1 MAEGPVNFLLQKLA
15 RFVENEMQL
24 LRGDREEFLY
34 LRGELR
40 AFLKVADELEEVMKN
55 SKCGLSKYERLL
67 MKLKMLLMNSHFFN
81 RTRHIMGTESI
92 VLFTSFLV
100 VLRT

>member
-1 MAEGPVNFLLQKLA
+1 MAEGPVNFLLEKLA

-55 SKCGLSKYERLL
+55 SKCGLSRHQRE
-67 MKLKMLLMNSHFFN
+67 
-81 RTRHIMGTESI
+81 TRKHLQGSQEAASKIYKS
-92 VLFTSFLV
+92 
-100 VLRT
+100 